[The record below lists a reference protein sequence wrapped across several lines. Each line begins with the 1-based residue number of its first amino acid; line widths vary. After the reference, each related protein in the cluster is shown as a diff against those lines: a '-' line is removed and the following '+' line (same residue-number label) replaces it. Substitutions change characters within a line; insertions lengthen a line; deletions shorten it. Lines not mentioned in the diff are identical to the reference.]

1 MDAKNGRLSGRKEGS
16 LSRRGIDRRRKDG
29 GLSKRNVSGKKEG
42 GKERKKDGWVRNQRR
57 T

>member
-16 LSRRGIDRRRKDG
+16 LSKRGIVRGRKDG

-42 GKERKKDGWVRNQRR
+42 EKERKKDGWVRNQRR